1 MSDPDDPLSG
11 PLTGPLTEID
21 LDAWQPPTPPG
32 GLADAVLR
40 RMREPVAVPA
50 HELAEPPGEA
60 PGARRGRRGRLWLGA
75 GAVVAA
81 AAAGA
86 LVVAPWRAAAPPVD
100 RGDVVADRASHVELG
115 ASAAEL
121 DAGAALSWRREHWRI
136 SVAQLRG
143 AATWRVGG
151 EDTMVIDAGAM
162 GASVEASG
170 ASLRVEVAMRITPTD
185 GRVVAAST
193 ITAAAVALV
202 TVVVY
207 QGHVKITSGGQTVNV
222 GAGGAVEIKP
232 GEPARELRAVAAVPD
247 SVHDRV
253 YDPGQDPDEPTGA
266 AGIPRTPAPPAAV
279 PPGALPRTAKPGE
292 PPPAPRPPAAALD
305 APMIDLALS
314 GATEV
319 IANCLAGQR
328 LHVTASVAVNPD
340 GRVDSVEVKPVA
352 VPSACVASA
361 LRNVKFDVT
370 QSGGKF
376 ERSFDG
382 DPDEVPTRNIAPNAL
397 EPLRIKGN
405 KTIMPDSFVQR
416 SIQNT
421 GDNRL
426 IAVVK
431 LCIDTTGKVSR
442 LTLLKTSGYP
452 AYDDKILAEMKG
464 WGYRPYVAD
473 GKPVTVCTAVTFIY
487 SQH

>member
-1 MSDPDDPLSG
+1 MTDPDDPLNG
-11 PLTGPLTEID
+11 ID
-21 LDAWQPPTPPG
+21 LDAWQPPAPPA

-40 RMREPVAVPA
+40 RMREPAAVPA
-50 HELAEPPGEA
+50 QELAEQPGQ
-60 PGARRGRRGRLWLGA
+60 GRGSGRRRWRLWLGA

-86 LVVAPWRAAAPPVD
+86 LVVAPWHAAAPPVD

-115 ASAAEL
+115 ASVAEL
-121 DAGAALSWRREHWRI
+121 DAGAALSWRRAHRRI
-136 SVAQLRG
+136 AVAQLRG

-193 ITAAAVALV
+193 LTAAAVALV

-232 GEPARELRAVAAVPD
+232 GEPARELRAVAAAPD
-247 SVHDRV
+247 SPR
-253 YDPGQDPDEPTGA
+253 DPDEASGA
-266 AGIPRTPAPPAAV
+266 AGVPRTPVPPSAV
-279 PPGALPRTAKPGE
+279 PPGALPRTATPGE
-292 PPPAPRPPAAALD
+292 PPPAPRPPAAQLD
-305 APMIDLALS
+305 ASTIDLVLS
-314 GATEV
+314 GAVEV

-340 GRVDSVEVKPVA
+340 GQVQSVEVKPVG
-352 VPSACVASA
+352 VPGACVASA
-361 LRNVKFDVT
+361 LRNVRFDVT
-370 QSGGKF
+370 QNGGKF

-397 EPLRIKGN
+397 EPLRLKGN
-405 KTIMPDSFVQR
+405 KNIVPDSFVKR
-416 SIQNT
+416 SIQGT
-421 GDNRL
+421 GDDRL
-426 IAVVK
+426 IAAIK
-431 LCIDTTGKVSR
+431 LCVDATGKVSR

-464 WGYRPYVAD
+464 WGFRPYVAD
-473 GKPVTVCTAVTFIY
+473 GKPVAVCTAVTFIY